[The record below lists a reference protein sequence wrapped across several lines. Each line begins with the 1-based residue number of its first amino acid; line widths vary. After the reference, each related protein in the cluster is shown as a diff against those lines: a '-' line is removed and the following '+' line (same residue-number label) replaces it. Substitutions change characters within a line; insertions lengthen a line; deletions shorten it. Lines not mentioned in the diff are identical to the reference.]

1 LFEVIASKEFLF
13 FINYFYSKKNLL
25 LSLTYESFSYNVQ
38 RASQTSSIGEQLRNL
53 RRKFSDR
60 TDTIKEI
67 IHQPPD
73 FERDTASENIY
84 LFSIGKNK
92 LIVLFLL

>member
-1 LFEVIASKEFLF
+1 MFEVIASKEFLF
-13 FINYFYSKKNLL
+13 VINYFYSKKNLL
-25 LSLTYESFSYNVQ
+25 FSLTYESFSYNVQ

-60 TDTIKEI
+60 TDAIKEI

-73 FERDTASENIY
+73 FERDTAS
-84 LFSIGKNK
+84 
-92 LIVLFLL
+92 